1 MDTTELK
8 IIALCCNWC
17 SYPAADLAGIAR
29 IQYPCSVRII
39 RVMCSG
45 MVHPEMVLHA
55 LDHGADGVM
64 LIGCHL
70 GECHY
75 QDGNHKAL
83 ARMEIL
89 EELLTDCGYSKDQ
102 VQLIWVS
109 ANEANAFVDA
119 VYEMNERLL
128 ELKESTS
135 PGTVAK
141 NEKQHAQ

>member
-1 MDTTELK
+1 MDNDVK
-8 IIALCCNWC
+8 IIAFCCNWC
-17 SYPAADLAGIAR
+17 SYAAADLAGISR

-45 MVHPEMVLHA
+45 MVHPDMILHA
-55 LDHGADGVM
+55 LNQGADGVM

-89 EELLTDCGYSKDQ
+89 EEILTDLGYQKE
-102 VQLIWVS
+102 QLQTTWLS
-109 ANEANAFVDA
+109 ANEPNKLVDA
-119 VYEMNERLL
+119 VYDMNERLL
-128 ELKESTS
+128 ELKSADS
-135 PGTVAK
+135 
-141 NEKQHAQ
+141 